1 MSYIIFIFIII
12 VFHICVDYCKG
23 ARPTCCHE
31 ASDLAMNSALIATAA
46 VLVAMDILLSPPAP

>member
-23 ARPTCCHE
+23 ARQPSCCHE
-31 ASDLAMNSALIATAA
+31 ANQLAKNSAIIATVPNNVGYAKY
-46 VLVAMDILLSPPAP
+46 P